1 MKTVPN
7 LIYYKHYNIEIGLK
21 INVETGEKKKYYGK
35 LLEVSESIITII
47 NVRES
52 AFSLLFNSV
61 KNGTYMIDFEKVEY
75 IRVHWTVPD
84 RYDNT
89 IKVPQY
95 QDIKLQK

>member
-7 LIYYKHYNIEIGLK
+7 LDYYKHYNIEIGFK
-21 INVETGEKKKYYGK
+21 INPETGEKKTYYGK

-52 AFSLLFNSV
+52 EFNLFKSV
-61 KNGTYMIDFEKVEY
+61 NQGTYMIDYEKVDY

-95 QDIKLQK
+95 QDIKLQN

>member
-7 LIYYKHYNIEIGLK
+7 LAYYKHYSIEIGLK
-21 INVETGEKKKYYGK
+21 INPETGEKKIYYGK

-52 AFSLLFNSV
+52 EFTLFKSV
-61 KNGTYMIDFEKVEY
+61 NQGTYMIDYEKVEY
-75 IRVHWTVPD
+75 IRVHWSVPD

-95 QDIKLQK
+95 LDIKLQK